1 MVDRVLISTTGAKV
15 SKPGANVST
24 CSNKDLLFNSARY
37 RSGMIYAGGQGLSI
51 SSSGS
56 NFLTTNSKSSLG
68 YIPLVVSTEKIMGA
82 REWSDAEEE
91 FWISHINM
99 FETTT
104 STYTPVH
111 GDFDFPSE
119 GSSYSGS
126 SPFGTKTY
134 YGWSSRRSMTNFIV
148 AGRNYEDLATT
159 SEQNTNCNYYVLRIP
174 CAFGYMNST
183 YFG

>member
-68 YIPLVVSTEKIMGA
+68 YIPLVAISEKNNG
-82 REWSDAEEE
+82 S
-91 FWISHINM
+91 
-99 FETTT
+99 
-104 STYTPVH
+104 
-111 GDFDFPSE
+111 FDFSSGE
-119 GSSYSGS
+119 GSVSNISSWHFTSSEIQPVSFNPVAPSPGSTGTGTMDATHITENRSYSGIS
-126 SPFGTKTY
+126 SANENA
-134 YGWSSRRSMTNFIV
+134 TNV
-148 AGRNYEDLATT
+148 NYV
-159 SEQNTNCNYYVLRIP
+159 VLRIP
-174 CAFGYMNST
+174 CAYGYMTSS